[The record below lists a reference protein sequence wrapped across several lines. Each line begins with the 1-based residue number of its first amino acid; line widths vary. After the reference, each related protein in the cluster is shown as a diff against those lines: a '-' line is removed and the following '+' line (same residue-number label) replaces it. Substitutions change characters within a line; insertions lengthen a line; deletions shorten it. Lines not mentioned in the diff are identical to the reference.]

1 MKNKVIALS
10 LLITALSV
18 VPAFGATKDNCNNSI
33 DINKIL
39 SNSKIIQKGVSA
51 SEICNLL
58 PSDLLK
64 ANGLSDKVLSGTS
77 LSDILSSK
85 NTNLNITDIL
95 KKQLNNANCENT
107 SKPNSGNQGTKKP
120 EIKLPEIK
128 NPGTKNPGTKNPGTT
143 TPGTKNPETTTPGT
157 KNPGTTNPGTK
168 NPETTTPGTTNPG
181 KDNTTTGSVS
191 SYEKQVVELVNAE
204 RAKAG
209 VAPLSLDSSVSNAAR
224 TKSQDMATNNYFS
237 HTSPTYGSAG
247 NMLSKFGIKYTAW
260 GENIASG
267 QKTPQEVVTAWM
279 NSQGHRENILSSTF
293 TKIGVGYA
301 TNSKGYAYWTQIFV
315 R

>member
-10 LLITALSV
+10 LLITALSI
-18 VPAFGATKDNCNNSI
+18 VPAFGATNDNCNNSI

-64 ANGLSDKVLSGTS
+64 ANGLSDKVLSGKS

-85 NTNLNITDIL
+85 NTNLNITDLL
-95 KKQLNNANCENT
+95 KKQLNNTNCENT

-128 NPGTKNPGTKNPGTT
+128 NPGTKNPETTTPGTKNPGTT
-143 TPGTKNPETTTPGT
+143 TPGTKNPG
-157 KNPGTTNPGTK
+157 
-168 NPETTTPGTTNPG
+168 TTTPGTTTPD

-191 SYEKQVVELVNAE
+191 SYERQVAELVNAE

-209 VAPLSLDSSVSNAAR
+209 VAPLSLDSSISNAAR

-301 TNSKGYAYWTQIFV
+301 TNSKGVAYWTQMFV

>member
-18 VPAFGATKDNCNNSI
+18 VPAFGATKDNCTNSI

-64 ANGLSDKVLSGTS
+64 ANGVSDNVLSGKS

-85 NTNLNITDIL
+85 NTNLNITDLIN
-95 KKQLNNANCENT
+95 KQLNNINCDNT
-107 SKPNSGNQGTKKP
+107 GKTNNGNQ
-120 EIKLPEIK
+120 
-128 NPGTKNPGTKNPGTT
+128 GTKNPGTSN
-143 TPGTKNPETTTPGT
+143 PGT

-168 NPETTTPGTTNPG
+168 NPGTTNPGTKNPGTTNPGTTNPGTTNPG
-181 KDNTTTGSVS
+181 KDNTSTGSVS
-191 SYEKQVVELVNAE
+191 SYERQVVELVNAE

-209 VAPLSLDSSVSNAAR
+209 VAPLSLDSSISNVAR
-224 TKSQDMATNNYFS
+224 AKSQDMATNNYFS
-237 HTSPTYGSAG
+237 HTSPTYGNAAS
-247 NMLSKFGIKYTAW
+247 MLTKYGIKYTAW

-267 QKTPQEVVTAWM
+267 QKTPQQVVTAWM

-301 TNSKGYAYWTQIFV
+301 TNSKGVAYWTQMFV